1 MTRMT
6 SPSCAGVSGGGVHD
20 QPSSGAMGR
29 WSALHWRRSLGQTS
43 LPADEEY
50 VHDIDEFARVGNA
63 GTQ

>member
-1 MTRMT
+1 
-6 SPSCAGVSGGGVHD
+6 
-20 QPSSGAMGR
+20 MGR

-50 VHDIDEFARVGNA
+50 VHDIDEFARAGNA